1 MTTISH
7 QTSRGRASS
16 RYNSPDRDDY
26 YGGIYPSKSAQKV
39 VVVARNR
46 VRDRS
51 RSVDRLVVTK
61 RSRSIDRARGRSR
74 SIDRIVVTKRSP
86 VRHRSVSRV
95 VVRQRYPSR
104 HTVLVQKR
112 SPSID
117 RVVVRRRGSSV
128 DALVVG
134 SRSVRTSSPYRSYSS
149 HRPGGTVKA
158 VTTTTRYAT
167 DSLHPTHHHGHRHH
181 HHQSGSSDLKVIHV
195 DNDSA
200 SYTRVHVDRICPETL
215 RYFNV
220 PWEWES
226 VRDSL
231 PAPLQEDH

>member
-39 VVVARNR
+39 VVVARS
-46 VRDRS
+46 RS
-51 RSVDRLVVTK
+51 RSL
-61 RSRSIDRARGRSR
+61 SIDRVRGRSR

-112 SPSID
+112 RPSID

-167 DSLHPTHHHGHRHH
+167 DSLYPTHHHGNRHY

-226 VRDSL
+226 VRDFL
-231 PAPLQEDH
+231 PAPLHEDH